1 MKHITET
8 KKWLET
14 VVIARNI
21 CPFAKRVFDDGGIHF
36 QVETSMDVAICL
48 ENLLDECAR
57 LDENEAIETTLLIY
71 ANAFADFDEYLDF
84 VEIAERLLEVE
95 DYEGIYQLASFHPNY
110 CFDGSNENDA
120 ANYTNRSPYP
130 MLHLLRESSLE
141 KALENYPNPEE
152 IPENNIKLTRELGL
166 EKMRETLEACYEV
179 NSNNR

>member
-1 MKHITET
+1 MKHIDET

-14 VVIARNI
+14 VVIAHNI
-21 CPFAKRVFDDGGIHF
+21 CPFAKRVFDEGGIHF
-36 QVETSMDVAICL
+36 AVENSTDVETCL

-57 LDENEAIETTLLIY
+57 LDENETLETTLLIY
-71 ANAFADFDEYLDF
+71 TKAFVDFDEYLDF

-110 CFDGSNENDA
+110 CFEGSSENDA

-166 EKMRETLEACYEV
+166 QKMRETLAACY
-179 NSNNR
+179 SH

>member
-1 MKHITET
+1 MMKEIDET

-14 VVIARNI
+14 VVIAHNI

-36 QVETSMDVAICL
+36 AVENSTDVEMCL

-57 LDENEAIETTLLIY
+57 LDENETIETTLLIY
-71 ANAFADFDEYLDF
+71 TKAFVDFDEYLDF
-84 VEIAERLLEVE
+84 LEIAERLLEVE

-110 CFDGSNENDA
+110 CFEGSTENDA

-141 KALENYPNPEE
+141 KALETYQNPEN

-166 EKMRETLEACYEV
+166 QKMRETLTACY
-179 NSNNR
+179 SK

>member
-1 MKHITET
+1 MKQITET

-36 QVETSMDVAICL
+36 HVENSTDVETCL

-71 ANAFADFDEYLDF
+71 ANAFADFDDYLDF
-84 VEIAERLLEVE
+84 VEIAQALLEAE
-95 DYEGIYQLASFHPNY
+95 DYEGIYQVASFHPNY
-110 CFDGSNENDA
+110 CFEGSNENDA

-152 IPENNIKLTRELGL
+152 IPENNIKLTRDLGL
-166 EKMRETLEACYEV
+166 QKMQAILAACYEK
-179 NSNNR
+179 

>member
-1 MKHITET
+1 MKEIDET

-14 VVIARNI
+14 VVIAHNI
-21 CPFAKRVFDDGGIHF
+21 CPFAKRVFDNGGIHF
-36 QVETSMDVAICL
+36 AVENSTDVEMCL

-57 LDENEAIETTLLIY
+57 LDENETIETTLLIY
-71 ANAFADFDEYLDF
+71 TKAFANFDEYLDF
-84 VEIAERLLEVE
+84 LEIAERLLEVE

-110 CFDGSNENDA
+110 CFEGSTENDA

-141 KALENYPNPEE
+141 KVLATYPNPEN

-166 EKMRETLEACYEV
+166 QKMRETLTACY
-179 NSNNR
+179 SK